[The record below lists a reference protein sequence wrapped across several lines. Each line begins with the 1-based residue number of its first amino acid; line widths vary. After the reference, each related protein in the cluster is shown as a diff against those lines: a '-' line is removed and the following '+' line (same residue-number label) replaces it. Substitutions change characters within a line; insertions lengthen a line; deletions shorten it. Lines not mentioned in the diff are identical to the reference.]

1 MSTRSVTVIQMNYT
15 DSKLSLYRHSDG
27 YLAVAGAALVEAL
40 NGATCPEQVA
50 GRLLCMTYDR
60 EQEPRLRAVYHVTT
74 SAADHGDAEY
84 VYTAWLSPEGWRV
97 RCSVRPA
104 WDETAGD
111 DFTTWPA
118 SVYTLADF
126 AASVNDDRRRANMR
140 LAGIRKAQP
149 YLAGAPDFEM
159 VAAGDAPLSVREA

>member
-60 EQEPRLRAVYHVTT
+60 ATEPRLRAVYHVTT
-74 SAADHGDAEY
+74 SADDHGDLEH

-97 RCSVRPA
+97 RHSVRLA
-104 WDETAGD
+104 WDERASGD
-111 DFTTWPA
+111 STTWPA

-126 AASVNDDRRRANMR
+126 AAGVNDERRRANMR
-140 LAGIRKAQP
+140 LAGIRTTQP
-149 YLAGAPDFEM
+149 YFADAPDFEM
-159 VAAGDAPLSVREA
+159 VTAGDAPLSVREA